1 MLEKIIKSYICF
13 GLLLYI
19 VLGLT
24 QVTNIECLITFLAM
38 FIPFISFG
46 VILYDIQGENTS
58 YFNNRNLGVLVFLYS
73 IFIIIIYYFLS
84 YHFDKNLFI
93 FSNVDGLYYY
103 TRGMRLKDMPFFDSI
118 IYTINSKWEYGDWGA
133 FTWIS
138 SVFRIIPSQLFLG
151 FVHCILGVITALN
164 MFSIGQNI
172 MPRRYAFFAA
182 LSFSIASF
190 TLLMHSLTLKESLFV
205 FLIVLS
211 FRLFYDYLNKK
222 TICSLIIAFILALLL
237 VFFRVPVFLILVF
250 SYIVTL
256 ILRRT
261 NRVLSIVLIVLAGVL
276 IVSTSYFDTTYEQYL
291 RGGDVDLII
300 ERKNELAM
308 GGGIVNQIT
317 DPISALIGPF
327 PSIIPKI
334 RTVTVLYSSGLL
346 FRVLISGFFFL
357 ACYYAFIYRR
367 VNLYPLIIFFLINS
381 LGLII
386 SVKGLETRL
395 DFPHLPMMYIAAFWG
410 ISLIDWQKRVRRHDI
425 VSSKQYS
432 VYIAMIIAI
441 CVLWNLRNIM

>member
-1 MLEKIIKSYICF
+1 
-13 GLLLYI
+13 
-19 VLGLT
+19 
-24 QVTNIECLITFLAM
+24 
-38 FIPFISFG
+38 
-46 VILYDIQGENTS
+46 
-58 YFNNRNLGVLVFLYS
+58 
-73 IFIIIIYYFLS
+73 
-84 YHFDKNLFI
+84 
-93 FSNVDGLYYY
+93 
-103 TRGMRLKDMPFFDSI
+103 MRLKDMPFFDSI

-133 FTWIS
+133 FTWMS

-222 TICSLIIAFILALLL
+222 TIHSLIIAFTLALLL
-237 VFFRVPVFLILVF
+237 VFFRVPVFLILSF
-250 SYIVTL
+250 TYIVTL
-256 ILRRT
+256 ILRKG
-261 NRVLSIVLIVLAGVL
+261 NNNILSFIFITIAIILLAT
-276 IVSTSYFDTTYEQYL
+276 TSYFDTTYEQYL
-291 RGGDVDLII
+291 RGGDMDLII

-317 DPISALIGPF
+317 DPMSALIGPF

-410 ISLIDWQKRVRRHDI
+410 ISLIDWQKRVRRQYI
-425 VSSKQYS
+425 VSSKQYT
-432 VYIAMIIAI
+432 VYIAMVSAI
-441 CVLWNLRNIM
+441 CLLWNLRNIM